1 MIFSNKCDHQ
11 TFFNHLNSLHPAL
24 EFTTELE
31 ENDALPFLDVLV
43 EIDRTK
49 KKSFTSVYRKPT
61 FTGSYVRFE
70 SFCHKR
76 RKTSLIRTLLHR
88 AHQIC
93 SPEKLEDEVSRIK
106 SIFLDNGYPPYL
118 ISKITTS
125 YTQGLSNAVSYGP
138 KKKQVYLKLPYIGK
152 ASYRFENMIKS
163 CVDHC
168 FPAVNTNVIFQ
179 SRPMFPNMF
188 KERLPTLS
196 SQNMIY
202 LFSCQCNGK
211 YVGKSRRTL
220 GQRVIE
226 HVPKC
231 MTEYIEFVKNGFV
244 GNFESLDQVKK
255 ATKASSICEH
265 LYNNRECMLK
275 FNIQQFKPY
284 VHARS
289 EHHLNVLESVC
300 ISSIN
305 PEICKQMAF
314 VYETLL
320 F

>member
-1 MIFSNKCDHQ
+1 M
-11 TFFNHLNSLHPAL
+11 
-24 EFTTELE
+24 
-31 ENDALPFLDVLV
+31 
-43 EIDRTK
+43 
-49 KKSFTSVYRKPT
+49 
-61 FTGSYVRFE
+61 
-70 SFCHKR
+70 
-76 RKTSLIRTLLHR
+76 
-88 AHQIC
+88 
-93 SPEKLEDEVSRIK
+93 
-106 SIFLDNGYPPYL
+106 
-118 ISKITTS
+118 
-125 YTQGLSNAVSYGP
+125 
-138 KKKQVYLKLPYIGK
+138 
-152 ASYRFENMIKS
+152 
-163 CVDHC
+163 
-168 FPAVNTNVIFQ
+168 
-179 SRPMFPNMF
+179 
-188 KERLPTLS
+188 
-196 SQNMIY
+196 
-202 LFSCQCNGK
+202 
-211 YVGKSRRTL
+211 
-220 GQRVIE
+220 IE